1 MKVNN
6 FLLVQTPDLW
16 LKEALGNIDIL
27 LMDHANCEKKAASTA
42 LNLMYRYVE
51 YPELLT
57 QLSKLARE
65 ELRHF
70 EQVLGYMK
78 SRGIVYRQLSSSRYA
93 GGLRKEVRTHEPA
106 RLIDL
111 MLVSAIV
118 EARSCERFGKL
129 VTVLDADLAGFYASL
144 LKSEQRHFECYLG
157 FAKRLSQA
165 PINERL
171 GRLLEVE
178 AELIVSTDPE
188 FRFHSGLPVSSSCDL
203 ADREPAQL

>member
-1 MKVNN
+1 MKVDE
-6 FLLVQTPDLW
+6 FLLVQTPELW
-16 LKEALGNIDIL
+16 LAQAQGNIEIL

-51 YPELLT
+51 YPDLLA

-70 EQVLGYMK
+70 EQVLGFMK
-78 SRGIVYRQLSSSRYA
+78 SRKIVYQQLSSSRYA
-93 GGLRKEVRTHEPA
+93 GGLRQQVRTHEPA

-129 VTVLDADLAGFYASL
+129 VAVLDPDLAEFYGSL

-157 FAKRLSQA
+157 FARKLSKHAIENRL
-165 PINERL
+165 R
-171 GRLLEVE
+171 GLLEIE
-178 AELIVSTDPE
+178 AELIVSKDSE
-188 FRFHSGLPVSSSCDL
+188 FRFHSGLPTV
-203 ADREPAQL
+203 

>member
-1 MKVNN
+1 
-6 FLLVQTPDLW
+6 
-16 LKEALGNIDIL
+16 

-188 FRFHSGLPVSSSCDL
+188 FRFHSGLPVSSSSDL